1 MVHLCRGLILDPQV
15 PLREAEGLTQ
25 EVSVGTMYIA
35 RSAGTTRDARGFFE
49 AEISYKL
56 LLFVLGS

>member
-1 MVHLCRGLILDPQV
+1 MVHLCREDLYSILGS

-49 AEISYKL
+49 A
-56 LLFVLGS
+56 